1 MLTEAP
7 NPRKGEGG
15 EEQLATPVCTKNT
28 DGGLSIAILGVLAG
42 QRSFLESY
50 FVLRQSAL
58 NSQRGNPQNRL
69 TSGVEGPSRGVGV
82 KRRIKGVKWTSSG
95 GAQA

>member
-1 MLTEAP
+1 MLIDAP
-7 NPRKGEGG
+7 NTRKRKGG

-58 NSQRGNPQNRL
+58 ELSEEATHKTP
-69 TSGVEGPSRGVGV
+69 T
-82 KRRIKGVKWTSSG
+82 
-95 GAQA
+95 